1 MDALDVAPSVATMA
15 TAAEAA
21 EEEDAGRTEALVR
34 AGAIGLVRITGCASL
49 VRPPGETSLVRPPG
63 ETSLVRALG
72 MTCLV
77 RTDLRATLVFLL
89 CHHRQ
94 EGTKIV
100 IRMMGLGAS
109 KNLVPSPAS

>member
-1 MDALDVAPSVATMA
+1 VATKA
-15 TAAEAA
+15 TTAEVA
-21 EEEDAGRTEALVR
+21 EEEDAGRTEALIRV
-34 AGAIGLVRITGCASL
+34 GAIGLVRITGRVSI
-49 VRPPGETSLVRPPG
+49 VRPLGETSLVRLPG

-72 MTCLV
+72 VTCLV
-77 RTDLRATLVFLL
+77 RTGLRVTLVFLL

-94 EGTKIV
+94 EEMKTV